1 MGKKVNLITYEKN
14 VLEGHNINHKG
25 KELKMQKFSIKK
37 GKLALS
43 LFLAASILLGVNVMA
58 AGPIVMKIGNP
69 GPADPHKHMIAAATL
84 EFKDYV
90 QRHTQGGIKVEVYPG
105 FQLGTMP
112 EMVDQTKMGAI
123 QACTVF
129 SAAATLY
136 VPEINLIYIPFLFS
150 SPEITWRVFQGPMG
164 EKFNRMWLKA
174 GFVPLYMADNGGSRA
189 FGTTKRQITKPADLK
204 GLKIRIPESE
214 ALKIFME
221 SCGAA
226 APVIT
231 FNQLYTA
238 IQTGIVDGLECPV
251 AVLSF
256 ASLDEVIKY
265 ASITNHTWD
274 MVFLIVNQKWFKELP
289 PNFQKILIEAGRHA
303 EQVCRGM
310 SETLAAQEVDKLLSK
325 GVQVH
330 TPTDEE
336 REEFKKVT
344 QKPVTD
350 YLRKQFGGQ
359 LVDEFLAAV
368 RSAEADAA
376 GATQGHLKLISEY
389 VK

>member
-1 MGKKVNLITYEKN
+1 MKKT
-14 VLEGHNINHKG
+14 
-25 KELKMQKFSIKK
+25 SIKK
-37 GKLALS
+37 ES
-43 LFLAASILLGVNVMA
+43 LILITLVAFSLLLGVNAPA

-90 QRHTQGGIKVEVYPG
+90 ERHTQGGIKVEVYPG
-105 FQLGTMP
+105 FQLGSMP
-112 EMVDQTKMGAI
+112 QMVDQTKMGAI

-150 SPEITWRVFQGPMG
+150 TPEITWRVFEGSMG
-164 EKFNRMWLKA
+164 EQFNKLWLKA

-189 FGTTKRQITKPADLK
+189 FGTTKRQIKKPVDLK

-231 FNQLYTA
+231 FNQLYTS
-238 IQTGIVDGLECPV
+238 IQTGIVDGLETPV

-274 MVFLIVNQKWFKELP
+274 MVFLIVNQKWFKNVP
-289 PNFQKILIEAGRHA
+289 KNYQKILIEAGRHA

-310 SETLAAQEVDKLLSK
+310 SETLAAQEVDKLIAK
-325 GVQVH
+325 GVEVY
-330 TPTDEE
+330 TPTSAE
-336 REEFKKVT
+336 REAFRKVT

-350 YLRKQFGGQ
+350 YLRQQFGDK
-359 LVDEFLAAV
+359 LVDDFMAAV
-368 RSAEADAA
+368 QKAEAEAVI
-376 GATQGHLKLISEY
+376 ATNEHLKLI
-389 VK
+389 KQHLK

>member
-1 MGKKVNLITYEKN
+1 VELATGVLSKPKRRIKMRKDCIPKTTLMMVASLVLVLI
-14 VLEGHNINHKG
+14 LG
-25 KELKMQKFSIKK
+25 MSAQ
-37 GKLALS
+37 
-43 LFLAASILLGVNVMA
+43 AAD
-58 AGPIVMKIGNP
+58 PIIMKIGNP

-90 QRHTQGGIKVEVYPG
+90 ERHTQGGIKVEVYPG
-105 FQLGTMP
+105 FQLGSMP
-112 EMVDQTKMGAI
+112 QMVDQVKMGAI
-123 QACTVF
+123 QATTVF

-150 SPEITWRVFQGPMG
+150 SPEITWRVFEGPMG
-164 EKFNRMWLKA
+164 DQFNNMWLKA

-189 FGTTKRQITKPADLK
+189 FGTTKRQIKKPADLK

-231 FNQLYTA
+231 FNQLYTS
-238 IQTGIVDGLECPV
+238 IQTGIVDGLETPV

-289 PNFQKILIEAGRHA
+289 KDYQQILIEAGRHA

-310 SETLAAQEVDKLLSK
+310 SETLAAQEMGKLVSK
-325 GVQVH
+325 GVEVY
-330 TPTDEE
+330 TPTPAE
-336 REEFKKVT
+336 REEFRKVT

-350 YLRKQFGGQ
+350 YLRKQFGDK
-359 LVDEFLAAV
+359 LVDDFMAAV
-368 RSAEADAA
+368 KKAESEAVA
-376 GATQGHLKLISEY
+376 ATQAHLDLINQY
-389 VK
+389 MK

>member
-1 MGKKVNLITYEKN
+1 MKKTSFKKESLILITL
-14 VLEGHNINHKG
+14 VA
-25 KELKMQKFSIKK
+25 FS
-37 GKLALS
+37 LLLCVNAP
-43 LFLAASILLGVNVMA
+43 AAD
-58 AGPIVMKIGNP
+58 PIVMKIGNP

-90 QRHTQGGIKVEVYPG
+90 ERHTQGGIKVEVYPG
-105 FQLGTMP
+105 FQLGSMP
-112 EMVDQTKMGAI
+112 QMVDQTKIGAI

-150 SPEITWRVFQGPMG
+150 TPEITWRVFEGPMG
-164 EKFNRMWLKA
+164 EQFNKLWLKA

-189 FGTTKRQITKPADLK
+189 FGTTKRQIKKPADLK
-204 GLKIRIPESE
+204 GLKIRIPESQ

-231 FNQLYTA
+231 FSQLYTS
-238 IQTGIVDGLECPV
+238 IQTGIVDGLETPV

-274 MVFLIVNQKWFKELP
+274 MVFLIVNQKWFKNVP
-289 PNFQKILIEAGRHA
+289 KNYQKILIEAGRHA

-310 SETLAAQEVDKLLSK
+310 SETLAAQEVDKLIAK
-325 GVQVH
+325 GVEVY
-330 TPTDEE
+330 TPTSAE
-336 REEFKKVT
+336 REAFRKVT

-350 YLRKQFGGQ
+350 YLRKQFGGK
-359 LVDEFLAAV
+359 LVDDFMAAV
-368 RSAEADAA
+368 QKAEAEAVI
-376 GATQGHLKLISEY
+376 ATKEHLNLINRHLK
-389 VK
+389 

>member
-1 MGKKVNLITYEKN
+1 MLITL
-14 VLEGHNINHKG
+14 VA
-25 KELKMQKFSIKK
+25 FS
-37 GKLALS
+37 LLLCVSAQ
-43 LFLAASILLGVNVMA
+43 AAD
-58 AGPIVMKIGNP
+58 PIVMKIGNP

-90 QRHTQGGIKVEVYPG
+90 ERHTQGGIKVEVYPG
-105 FQLGTMP
+105 FQLGSMP
-112 EMVDQTKMGAI
+112 QMVDQTKMGAI

-150 SPEITWRVFQGPMG
+150 SPEITWRVFEGPMG
-164 EKFNRMWLKA
+164 RQFNKLWLEA

-189 FGTTKRQITKPADLK
+189 FGTTKRQIKKPADLK
-204 GLKIRIPESE
+204 GLKIRIPESQ

-231 FNQLYTA
+231 FNQLYTS
-238 IQTGIVDGLECPV
+238 IQTGIVDGLETPV

-274 MVFLIVNQKWFKELP
+274 MVFLIVNQKWFKSVPE
-289 PNFQKILIEAGRHA
+289 NYQKILIEAGRHA

-310 SETLAAQEVDKLLSK
+310 SETLAAQEVDKLIAK
-325 GVQVH
+325 GVEVY
-330 TPTDEE
+330 TPTSAE
-336 REEFKKVT
+336 REAFRKVT

-350 YLRKQFGGQ
+350 YLRKQFGDK
-359 LVDEFLAAV
+359 LVDDFMAAV
-368 RSAEADAA
+368 QKAEAEAVIS
-376 GATQGHLKLISEY
+376 TNEHLNLINRHI
-389 VK
+389 K

>member
-1 MGKKVNLITYEKN
+1 MRRNRM
-14 VLEGHNINHKG
+14 
-25 KELKMQKFSIKK
+25 LKTIPVIAAI
-37 GKLALS
+37 LVLS
-43 LFLAASILLGVNVMA
+43 LIFGLNAHAAD
-58 AGPIVMKIGNP
+58 PIIMKIGNP
-69 GPADPHKHMIAAATL
+69 GPGDPHQHMIAAATL

-90 QRHTQGGIKVEVYPG
+90 ERHTQGGIKVEVYPG
-105 FQLGTMP
+105 FQLGSMP
-112 EMVDQTKMGAI
+112 EMVDQAKIGAI
-123 QACTVF
+123 QATTVF

-150 SPEITWRVFQGPMG
+150 SPEMTWRVFEGPMG
-164 EKFNRMWLKA
+164 DTFNKLWLKA

-189 FGTTKRQITKPADLK
+189 FGTTKRQIKSPADLK

-231 FNQLYTA
+231 FNQLYTS
-238 IQTGIVDGLECPV
+238 IQTGVIDGLETPV

-274 MVFLIVNQKWFKELP
+274 MVFLIVNQNWFKKLP
-289 PNFQKILIEAGRHA
+289 ENYQKILIEAGRHA
-303 EQVCRGM
+303 EIVCRGM
-310 SETLAAQEVDKLLSK
+310 SETLAAQEVSKLLSK
-325 GVQVH
+325 GVEVY
-330 TPTDEE
+330 TPTAAE
-336 REEFKKVT
+336 REKFRNVT

-350 YLRKQFGGQ
+350 YLRKQFGDK
-359 LVDEFLAAV
+359 LVDDFIAAAKKAESEA
-368 RSAEADAA
+368 SA
-376 GATQGHLKLISEY
+376 ATEGHLKLINQY
-389 VK
+389 MK

>member
-1 MGKKVNLITYEKN
+1 MEKYGLKTGGLIMIVIT
-14 VLEGHNINHKG
+14 VLSFLWNIN
-25 KELKMQKFSIKK
+25 
-37 GKLALS
+37 A
-43 LFLAASILLGVNVMA
+43 LAAD
-58 AGPIVMKIGNP
+58 PIVMKIGNP

-90 QRHTQGGIKVEVYPG
+90 ERNTQGDIKVEVYPG

-112 EMVDQTKMGAI
+112 EMVDSTKVGAI

-150 SPEITWRVFQGPMG
+150 SPEITWRVFEGRFG
-164 EKFNRMWLKA
+164 EEFNRLWLKA
-174 GFVPLYMADNGGSRA
+174 GFIPLYMADNGGSRA
-189 FGTTKRQITKPADLK
+189 FGTTKRQITRPDDLK
-204 GLKIRIPESE
+204 GLKIRIPESK

-231 FNQLYTA
+231 FNQLYSA
-238 IQTGIVDGLECPV
+238 VQTGIVDGLECPV

-274 MVFLIVNQKWFKELP
+274 MVFLIVNEKWFRKLP
-289 PNFQKILIEAGRHA
+289 EGNQKILIEAGRHA

-310 SETLAAQEVDKLLSK
+310 SETLAAQEIDKLLSK
-325 GVQVH
+325 GVEVY
-330 TPTDEE
+330 TPTQEQ

-344 QKPVTD
+344 QKPVID
-350 YLRKQFGGQ
+350 YLKKQFGSQ
-359 LVDEFLAAV
+359 LVEDFLEAV
-368 RSAEADAA
+368 RTAEAEAKS
-376 GATQGHLKLISEY
+376 ATQAHLRLISEFA
-389 VK
+389 K

>member
-1 MGKKVNLITYEKN
+1 
-14 VLEGHNINHKG
+14 
-25 KELKMQKFSIKK
+25 
-37 GKLALS
+37 
-43 LFLAASILLGVNVMA
+43 
-58 AGPIVMKIGNP
+58 MKIGNP

-90 QRHTQGGIKVEVYPG
+90 ERHTQGGIKVEVYPG
-105 FQLGTMP
+105 FQLGSMP
-112 EMVDQTKMGAI
+112 QMVDQAKMGAI
-123 QACTVF
+123 QATTVF

-150 SPEITWRVFQGPMG
+150 SPEITWRVFEGPMG
-164 EKFNRMWLKA
+164 DKFNKLWLQA

-189 FGTTKRQITKPADLK
+189 FGTTKRQIKKPADLK

-231 FNQLYTA
+231 FNQLYTS
-238 IQTGIVDGLECPV
+238 IQTGIVDGLETPV

-274 MVFLIVNQKWFKELP
+274 MVFLIVNQQWFKKLP
-289 PNFQKILIEAGRHA
+289 KNYQKILVEAGRHANQQWFKKLPKNYQKILVEAGRHA

-310 SETLAAQEVDKLLSK
+310 SETLAAQEVGKLLSK
-325 GVQVH
+325 GVEVY
-330 TPTDEE
+330 TPTPAE
-336 REEFKKVT
+336 REEFRKVT
-344 QKPVTD
+344 QRPVTD
-350 YLRKQFGGQ
+350 YLRKQFGDK
-359 LVDEFLAAV
+359 LVDDFMAAV
-368 RSAEADAA
+368 KKAESKASAATESHLRIEPEAR
-376 GATQGHLKLISEY
+376 
-389 VK
+389 

>member
-1 MGKKVNLITYEKN
+1 MKMRTRVITGFVLMGIAFITL
-14 VLEGHNINHKG
+14 VSVG
-25 KELKMQKFSIKK
+25 QVF
-37 GKLALS
+37 AQ
-43 LFLAASILLGVNVMA
+43 
-58 AGPIVMKIGNP
+58 GPIVMKIGNP
-69 GPADPHKHMIAAATL
+69 GPGDPHKHMIAAATL

-90 QRHTQGGIKVEVYPG
+90 ERNSQGGIKVEVYPG

-112 EMVDQTKMGAI
+112 QMVDMTKMGGI

-136 VPEINLIYIPFLFS
+136 VPEIDVIYVPFVFS
-150 SPEITWRVFQGPMG
+150 SPEIAWRVFDGPFG
-164 EKFNRMWLKA
+164 QRFNELWLKA

-189 FGTTKRQITKPADLK
+189 FGTTKKQIKGPGDLK

-231 FNQLYTA
+231 FNQVYTSL
-238 IQTGIVDGLECPV
+238 QTGIVDGLECPL

-265 ASITNHTWD
+265 ASVTNHTWD
-274 MVFLIVNQKWFKELP
+274 MVFLIVNKDWFKKLP
-289 PNFQKILIEAGRHA
+289 KDYQKILIEAGRHA
-303 EQVCRGM
+303 EQVCKGM
-310 SETLAAQEVDKLLSK
+310 SETLASEEVAKLLSK
-325 GVQVH
+325 GVKVY
-330 TPTDEE
+330 TPTQKE
-336 REEFKKVT
+336 RDEFKKVT

-350 YLRKQFGGQ
+350 FLKKKLGDKI
-359 LVDEFLAAV
+359 VNEFLSAVEKADKAAQEDTERYSSFV
-368 RSAEADAA
+368 GERI
-376 GATQGHLKLISEY
+376 K
-389 VK
+389 

>member
-1 MGKKVNLITYEKN
+1 M
-14 VLEGHNINHKG
+14 
-25 KELKMQKFSIKK
+25 LKTTRMIVISLVVTFIL
-37 GKLALS
+37 GLS
-43 LFLAASILLGVNVMA
+43 AQAAD
-58 AGPIVMKIGNP
+58 PIIMKIGNP
-69 GPADPHKHMIAAATL
+69 GPGDPHKHMIAAATL

-90 QRHTQGGIKVEVYPG
+90 ERHTQGGIKVEVYPG
-105 FQLGTMP
+105 FQLGSMP
-112 EMVDQTKMGAI
+112 EMVDQAKMGAI
-123 QACTVF
+123 QATTVF

-150 SPEITWRVFQGPMG
+150 SPEITWRVFEGPMG
-164 EKFNRMWLKA
+164 HEFNKLWLQA

-189 FGTTKRQITKPADLK
+189 FGTTKRQIRKPADLK

-231 FNQLYTA
+231 FSQLYTS
-238 IQTGIVDGLECPV
+238 IQTGIVDGLETPV

-274 MVFLIVNQKWFKELP
+274 MVFLIVNQQWYKKLSK
-289 PNFQKILIEAGRHA
+289 NYQNILIEAGRHA

-310 SETLAAQEVDKLLSK
+310 SETLAAQEVSTLLSK
-325 GVQVH
+325 GVEVY
-330 TPTDEE
+330 TPTAAE
-336 REEFKKVT
+336 REEFRKVT

-350 YLRKQFGGQ
+350 YLRKQFGDK
-359 LVDEFLAAV
+359 LVDDFMAAV
-368 RSAEADAA
+368 KKAEGEASA
-376 GATQGHLKLISEY
+376 ATESHRELIDQY
-389 VK
+389 IK

>member
-1 MGKKVNLITYEKN
+1 MRKDS
-14 VLEGHNINHKG
+14 
-25 KELKMQKFSIKK
+25 FKK
-37 GKLALS
+37 GSLMLFAIAVLS
-43 LFLAASILLGVNVMA
+43 VLLGVNALA

-69 GPADPHKHMIAAATL
+69 GPGDPHKHMIAAATL

-90 QRHTQGGIKVEVYPG
+90 ERHTQGGIKVEVYPG

-112 EMVDQTKMGAI
+112 QMVDQTKMGAI

-129 SAAATLY
+129 SAVATLY

-164 EKFNRMWLKA
+164 EQFNKLWLKA

-189 FGTTKRQITKPADLK
+189 FGTTKRQIKKPADLK
-204 GLKIRIPESE
+204 GLKIRIPESK

-231 FNQLYTA
+231 FNQLYTS
-238 IQTGIVDGLECPV
+238 IQTGMVDGLETPV

-274 MVFLIVNQKWFKELP
+274 MVFLIVNQGWFKKLSKDY
-289 PNFQKILIEAGRHA
+289 QKILIEAGRHA
-303 EQVCRGM
+303 ETVCRGM
-310 SETLAAQEVDKLLSK
+310 SETLAAQEIDKLLSK
-325 GVQVH
+325 GVKVF
-330 TPTDEE
+330 TPTAAE
-336 REEFKKVT
+336 REEFRKVT

-350 YLRKQFGGQ
+350 YLRKQFGDK
-359 LVDEFLAAV
+359 LVDDFLAAAKK
-368 RSAEADAA
+368 AEAEAA
-376 GATQGHLKLISEY
+376 SATDKHLSLINQY

>member
-1 MGKKVNLITYEKN
+1 MKKTSFKKEGLILIILVAFSLLLCVN
-14 VLEGHNINHKG
+14 
-25 KELKMQKFSIKK
+25 
-37 GKLALS
+37 AP
-43 LFLAASILLGVNVMA
+43 AAD
-58 AGPIVMKIGNP
+58 PIVMKIGNP

-90 QRHTQGGIKVEVYPG
+90 ERHTQGGIKVEVYPG
-105 FQLGTMP
+105 FQLGSMP
-112 EMVDQTKMGAI
+112 QMVDQTKMGAI

-150 SPEITWRVFQGPMG
+150 TPEITWRVFEGPMG
-164 EKFNRMWLKA
+164 EHFNKLWLKA

-189 FGTTKRQITKPADLK
+189 FGTTKRQIKKPADLK
-204 GLKIRIPESE
+204 GLKIRIPESQ

-231 FNQLYTA
+231 FNQLYTS
-238 IQTGIVDGLECPV
+238 IQTGIVDGLETPV

-274 MVFLIVNQKWFKELP
+274 MVFLIVNQKWFKNLP
-289 PNFQKILIEAGRHA
+289 QNYQKILVEAGRHA

-310 SETLAAQEVDKLLSK
+310 SETLAAQEVDKLIEK
-325 GVQVH
+325 GVEVY
-330 TPTDEE
+330 TPTSAE
-336 REEFKKVT
+336 REAFRKVT

-350 YLRKQFGGQ
+350 YLRQQFGDK
-359 LVDEFLAAV
+359 LVDDFMAAV
-368 RSAEADAA
+368 QKAEAEAVI
-376 GATQGHLKLISEY
+376 ATNEHLNLINQY
-389 VK
+389 MK

>member
-1 MGKKVNLITYEKN
+1 LAVGNAALPTTQKEEKMEKANLKKGSLILITL
-14 VLEGHNINHKG
+14 V
-25 KELKMQKFSIKK
+25 
-37 GKLALS
+37 S
-43 LFLAASILLGVNVMA
+43 LLLLWCVNTSV

-69 GPADPHKHMIAAATL
+69 GPGNPHKHMIAAATL
-84 EFKDYV
+84 VFKDYV
-90 QRHTQGGIKVEVYPG
+90 ERHSQGDIKVEVYPG
-105 FQLGTMP
+105 FQLGSMP
-112 EMVDQTKMGAI
+112 QMVDQTKMGAI
-123 QACTVF
+123 QATTVF

-150 SPEITWRVFQGPMG
+150 SPEITWRVFEGPMG
-164 EKFNRMWLKA
+164 ERFNKMWLKA

-189 FGTTKRQITKPADLK
+189 FGTTKRQIKKPADLK

-231 FNQLYTA
+231 FSQLYTS
-238 IQTGIVDGLECPV
+238 IQTGIVDGLETPV

-274 MVFLIVNQKWFKELP
+274 MVFMIVNQEWFKNLSKDH
-289 PNFQKILIEAGRHA
+289 QKILVEAGRHA
-303 EQVCRGM
+303 QQVCRGM
-310 SETLAAQEVDKLLSK
+310 SETLAAQEVATLISK
-325 GVQVH
+325 GVEVY
-330 TPTDEE
+330 TPTPAE
-336 REEFKKVT
+336 REEFRKVT

-350 YLRKQFGGQ
+350 YLRKQFGDK
-359 LVDEFLAAV
+359 LVDDFMAAV
-368 RSAEADAA
+368 KKAEADA
-376 GATQGHLKLISEY
+376 GAATKELLKLIDQ
-389 VK
+389 